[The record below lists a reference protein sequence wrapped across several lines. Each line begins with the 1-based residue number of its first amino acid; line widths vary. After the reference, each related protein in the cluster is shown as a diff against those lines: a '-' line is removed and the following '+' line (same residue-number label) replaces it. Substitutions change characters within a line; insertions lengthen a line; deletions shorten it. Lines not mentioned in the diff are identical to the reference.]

1 MKIAVLQKPVIDKLS
16 RWLLLISVI
25 STLLLCMGIFARFV
39 LWPEPPQLAIRIAEV
54 ESGIAGPVCPGQKI
68 RIVSRLTV
76 LHPMIL
82 ELAFS
87 VMDVEA
93 VRNVGGTQIEY
104 LPRPQP
110 NVGAFDQT
118 TIWIVP
124 ELEPGEYARVMSFQS
139 HNSESQPVFLIV
151 KFTIKGGCV
160 A

>member
-1 MKIAVLQKPVIDKLS
+1 MKSIVPKPVIDKLS
-16 RWLLLISVI
+16 RWLLLISVTL
-25 STLLLCMGIFARFV
+25 TLLLCIGIYARFV
-39 LWPEPPQLAIRIAEV
+39 VWPVPPELAIRIAEV
-54 ESGIAGPVCPGQKI
+54 ESGIAGPVCPGQRV

-87 VMDVEA
+87 VMDGEA
-93 VRNVGGTQIEY
+93 IRNVGGTQIEY

-110 NVGAFDQT
+110 NVGAFDQI

-124 ELEPGEYARVMSFQS
+124 ELEPGDYARVMSFQS

-151 KFTIKGGCV
+151 PFVIKGGCEK
-160 A
+160 